1 MCVAVKPPKEVQG
14 IEVKK
19 SPGDLARGPKRDMI
33 MALLRW
39 VAPSI
44 MQVKG
49 TTVSSGSFSVKTTS
63 SRKSILRIFDFTEFY

>member
-19 SPGDLARGPKRDMI
+19 SLGDLARGPKRGMI

-49 TTVSSGSFSVKTTS
+49 TTVSSGSFSVKDHFFQE
-63 SRKSILRIFDFTEFY
+63 KHLENL